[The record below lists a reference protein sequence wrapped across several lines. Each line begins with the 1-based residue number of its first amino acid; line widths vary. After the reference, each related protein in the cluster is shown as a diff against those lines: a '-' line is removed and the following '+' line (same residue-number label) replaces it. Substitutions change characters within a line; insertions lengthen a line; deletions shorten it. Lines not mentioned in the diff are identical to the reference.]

1 MSELDVFQAPAL
13 LVPLVALLGLLVGSF
28 LNVVI
33 HRLPIMMEREWQQE
47 LACLNADTD
56 ADTAP
61 KLEPETYNLSVP
73 RSCCPKC
80 KSLITAKDNIPLL
93 SWLVLRGRCRNCANP
108 ISVRYPIVE
117 LITGVLS
124 AYIAYRF
131 GWGLQM
137 VAMLLF
143 IWSLIALTGIDLDH
157 QLLPDQIT
165 LPLLWLGLLLNA
177 TLEWIPLKDAVF
189 GAAAGY
195 LSLWSIY
202 HLFRIATGKEGMGY
216 GDFKLL
222 AALGAWFGWQS
233 LPSIIL
239 LSSVVGAVS
248 GIALIAFKQ
257 LNRGQPLPFG
267 PFLAGA
273 GLIYAL
279 WGETLNQWYWSLG
292 S

>member
-1 MSELDVFQAPAL
+1 MLELDVFQAPAV
-13 LVPLVALLGLLVGSF
+13 LVPLVTLLGLLVGSF

-47 LACLNADTD
+47 LASLDPEKTS
-56 ADTAP
+56 
-61 KLEPETYNLSVP
+61 EPEPEAYNLSVP
-73 RSCCPKC
+73 RSCCPQC
-80 KSLITAKDNIPLL
+80 QSLITAKDNIPLL
-93 SWLVLRGRCRNCANP
+93 SWLMLRGRCRHCANP
-108 ISVRYPIVE
+108 ISVRYPMVE
-117 LITGVLS
+117 LITGLLS
-124 AYIAYRF
+124 AIIAYQF

-137 VAMLLF
+137 AAMLLLV
-143 IWSLIALTGIDLDH
+143 WSLIALTGIDLDH

-165 LPLLWLGLLLNA
+165 LPLLWLGLILNA
-177 TLEWIPLKDAVF
+177 ITGWVPLQDAVY

-195 LSLWSIY
+195 LSLWSVY
-202 HLFRIATGKEGMGY
+202 HVFRIVTGKEGMGY

-233 LPSIIL
+233 LPAIIL

-279 WGETLNQWYWSLG
+279 WGEALNQWYWQLG
-292 S
+292 A

>member
-1 MSELDVFQAPAL
+1 MSDLDVFQAPAV
-13 LVPLVALLGLLVGSF
+13 LVPLVTLLGLLVGSF

-47 LACLNADTD
+47 LASLDPNSAVEADS
-56 ADTAP
+56 
-61 KLEPETYNLSVP
+61 ETYNLSVP

-80 KSLITAKDNIPLL
+80 KSLITARDNIPLV
-93 SWLVLRGRCRNCANP
+93 SWLILRGRCRHCANP

-117 LITGVLS
+117 LITGLLS
-124 AYIAYRF
+124 AVIAYQF

-137 VAMLLF
+137 AAMLVLV
-143 IWSLIALTGIDLDH
+143 WSLIALTGIDLDH

-165 LPLLWLGLLLNA
+165 LPLLWLGLILNA
-177 TLEWIPLKDAVF
+177 SAGWIPLHDAVY

-195 LSLWSIY
+195 LSLWSVF
-202 HLFRIATGKEGMGY
+202 HLFRLVTGKEGMGY

-233 LPSIIL
+233 LPAIIL

-279 WGETLNQWYWSLG
+279 WGEALNQWYWQLG
-292 S
+292 A